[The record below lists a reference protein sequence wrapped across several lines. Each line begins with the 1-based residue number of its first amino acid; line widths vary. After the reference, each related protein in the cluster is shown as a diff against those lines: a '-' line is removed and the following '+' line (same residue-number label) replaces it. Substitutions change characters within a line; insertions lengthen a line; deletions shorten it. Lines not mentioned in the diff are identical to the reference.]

1 MSEVRHLP
9 RPPSPDDILEDSSLY
24 FNREISWLAFNRRVL
39 EEAADQAW
47 PLLERLK
54 FLAIFHSNLDEFFM
68 IRVSGLHEQLEA
80 AVTERSA
87 DGLSVREQLRLIR
100 EIAMGD
106 VTQAAEVLRTDL
118 LPRLAE
124 AGIRVLPWSELSPE
138 RRKEMTAYFENIV
151 FPILTPLAFDPAH
164 PFPFVSNLSLSL
176 AVELSEKKGGVRR
189 FARVKVPPSL
199 PRFIPLPPEP
209 SDAASGGG
217 DASAEAAGKGRK
229 TTDFLLLEGLVEAH
243 LEALFPGMEITGVS
257 AFRVTRD
264 ADFEI
269 REDEAGDL
277 LRSVAENIRRRR
289 FGAAIRLQVEQRC
302 PDNVRELL
310 REELELEPDDVYEL
324 PPPLAVADFMSFL
337 KLDRPDLKDAP
348 LVPGARTLFAKA
360 GEVFETL
367 RKGDVLLHHPYDSFD
382 PVLRFL
388 EDAASDPNVLAIKM
402 TLYRTGTDSP
412 VVAAL
417 ARAAENGKQVAVLV
431 ELKARFDE
439 ENNIQWARSLERAG
453 VHVAYGV
460 SALKTHAKVAL
471 VVRREGNAI
480 RRYVH
485 LGTGNYNRLTSA
497 IYTDLGLFTARADV
511 GSDVSELFNF
521 LTGFS
526 RRTRYKKLTAAPF
539 RLEEKLLALI
549 ERETEKARE
558 GKPSRIIAKMN
569 ALVASRLI
577 RALYRASQAG
587 VPITLG
593 VRGICCLRPGVPG
606 VSDTISV
613 SSVVGRFLEH
623 SRAFSFGVG
632 EEEEIYISS
641 ADWMPR
647 NLFRRVELMAP
658 ILEDKAKEKI
668 RQEVFEP
675 ILTDNSRARDLQS
688 DGTYERRKPAAGEPV
703 SDAQQTLI
711 DRLARRGLRAVGSG
725 ETKEG

>member
-9 RPPSPDDILEDSSLY
+9 RPPSPDDVLEDSSLY

-39 EEAADQAW
+39 EEAADHAW

-54 FLAIFHSNLDEFFM
+54 FLAIFFSNLDEFFM

-100 EIAMGD
+100 EIVKVDSA
-106 VTQAAEVLRTDL
+106 QAAEILGADI

-124 AGIRVLPWSELSPE
+124 TGIRVLPWSELSPE
-138 RRKEMTAYFENIV
+138 RRKEMTAYFENVV

-176 AVELSEKKGGVRR
+176 AVELAEKKGGVPR

-209 SDAASGGG
+209 LEAVSSGEAGTDGG
-217 DASAEAAGKGRK
+217 KARRSS
-229 TTDFLLLEGLVEAH
+229 DFLLLEGLVEAH

-302 PDNVRELL
+302 PDNVRDLL
-310 REELELEPDDVYEL
+310 REELELEPDDVYDL
-324 PPPLAVADFMSFL
+324 PPPLAIADFMSLL
-337 KLDRPDLKDAP
+337 KLDRPDLKDTP
-348 LVPGARTLFAKA
+348 LVPGVRTLFAKA

-388 EDAASDPNVLAIKM
+388 EDAATDPNVLAIKM

-471 VVRREGNAI
+471 VVRREGSAI

-485 LGTGNYNRLTSA
+485 LGTGNYNRFTST

-558 GKPSRIIAKMN
+558 GKPSRIVAKMN

-587 VPITLG
+587 VPITLA

-606 VSDTISV
+606 VSDTIRV

-647 NLFRRVELMAP
+647 NLFRRVELMVP
-658 ILEDKAKEKI
+658 ILDDKAREKI

-675 ILTDNSRARDLQS
+675 MLSDNSRARDLQS
-688 DGTYERRKPAAGEPV
+688 DGTYVRRRPAAGDPV

-711 DRLARRGLRAVGSG
+711 DRLARRGLRAVGAG